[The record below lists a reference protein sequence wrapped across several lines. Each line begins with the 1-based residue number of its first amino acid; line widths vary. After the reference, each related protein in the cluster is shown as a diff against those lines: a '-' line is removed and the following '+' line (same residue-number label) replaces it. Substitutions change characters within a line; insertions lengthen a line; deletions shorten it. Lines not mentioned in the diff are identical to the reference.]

1 MNTLATIHE
10 LCISF
15 EQRILTRNRI
25 RLCPFNERKWFNGA
39 YSTIQRTLHTD
50 YSPLSDDQKISCLE
64 ELFSHIFQ
72 LPLCNSGQKLDA
84 MITQFSSK
92 YRISIGHSQKLISII
107 IKYAYVANHIECIG
121 VPKDVKEFVSNNI
134 CHLPIPV
141 DTIVLDILRRD
152 FPDNVFPISKSG
164 YSRIQ
169 QTDGKLVTWSR
180 LQDIESYRILQT
192 EMGHIATS
200 KQWTPMEFEMRSL
213 WV

>member
-1 MNTLATIHE
+1 
-10 LCISF
+10 
-15 EQRILTRNRI
+15 
-25 RLCPFNERKWFNGA
+25 
-39 YSTIQRTLHTD
+39 LHTD
-50 YSPLSDDQKISCLE
+50 YSPLSDDQKKSCRM
-64 ELFSHIFQ
+64 ELFSRISG
-72 LPLCNSGQKLDA
+72 LVLSNSGEELDK
-84 MITQFSSK
+84 MITHFSSK
-92 YRISIGHSQKLISII
+92 YKISIGHSQKLISII
-107 IKYAYVANHIECIG
+107 IKYAYVANHIKCDD

-152 FPDNVFPISKSG
+152 FPDNVFPISESG

-169 QTDGKLVTWSR
+169 QTNGAWVTWSR
-180 LQDIESYRILQT
+180 LQDIKSYRTLQT